1 MLDNRNNKS
10 GWFVAGLG
18 LGVLAGILWAPK
30 SGRETRKAIAAGV
43 DDGLEHLT
51 ALGRD
56 ARQRVSHIV
65 KTGKKSLTLKK
76 QQASAAIDTAK
87 KFFTKTA

>member
-18 LGVLAGILWAPK
+18 LGVLAGILCAPK

-43 DDGLEHLT
+43 DNGFEHLT
-51 ALGRD
+51 AFGRD
-56 ARQRVSHIV
+56 ARERVSHIV
-65 KTGKKSLTLKK
+65 ESGKKSLTRKK
-76 QQASAAIDTAK
+76 EQVGAAVDTAK